1 MTRFTKKIKKTHE
14 EASTW
19 QQLKQQNKQQ
29 QQQKQQK
36 QQQSDNGEE
45 AEGWNRKNMGANGKS
60 NNEIIKI
67 QRITPEGVKTLSKKA
82 KEVEKRKLR
91 RNKNKV
97 IYI

>member
-1 MTRFTKKIKKTHE
+1 
-14 EASTW
+14 
-19 QQLKQQNKQQ
+19 
-29 QQQKQQK
+29 
-36 QQQSDNGEE
+36 
-45 AEGWNRKNMGANGKS
+45 MGANGKS

-67 QRITPEGVKTLSKKA
+67 RRITPEGVKTLSKKA